1 MRPTP
6 GILFNSWL
14 PIQERHGCTGK
25 SPTEG
30 HQDTEGT
37 GVPLLREKAERAG
50 PTQPG
55 KEEAQG
61 DLINVYKCLKGR
73 CKEQGARL
81 FLVVCSTRARG
92 NRQNIAQE
100 IPSEHQYHF
109 CAVWVTEH
117 WLGLPRGCG
126 FSSSEIFRSCLA
138 RGLSTCT
145 GVPAGPEGPR
155 SLRQPPPC

>member
-1 MRPTP
+1 MNLQKQVIKKAINTHWGLAQLFRPTWWADFQFTPKIRKSTEVQAQLQSDSTITVSSKLLTVFLATLHKVLPASQERWFFPSTLEFVRPTP

-61 DLINVYKCLKGR
+61 DLINV
-73 CKEQGARL
+73 
-81 FLVVCSTRARG
+81 
-92 NRQNIAQE
+92 
-100 IPSEHQYHF
+100 
-109 CAVWVTEH
+109 
-117 WLGLPRGCG
+117 
-126 FSSSEIFRSCLA
+126 
-138 RGLSTCT
+138 
-145 GVPAGPEGPR
+145 
-155 SLRQPPPC
+155 